1 MIKEKLILQLFLT
14 DAQYLLLIVV
24 VIVIIYCNSIGG
36 AFIWDDR
43 AAIVRN
49 LCKVREFWSF
59 SYLCFT
65 RLEMEM
71 LLENQMLRKSFH
83 TIFGVKI

>member
-1 MIKEKLILQLFLT
+1 MVKEKLILQLFLT

-49 LCKVREFWSF
+49 LVESAGI
-59 SYLCFT
+59 
-65 RLEMEM
+65 
-71 LLENQMLRKSFH
+71 LLFFLFLLS
-83 TIFGVKI
+83 